1 MSHDAPETVPLITYL
16 WVCGLSLLSAIAG
29 YLSRY
34 LGGGQSEKPVL
45 HLIMDVAYCELAGLT
60 TYFFTQ
66 DAHLGGMRSIMLVCL
81 GSHMGARLMF
91 AIQNIVTR
99 QIQLNMT
106 SPSDKDQ

>member
-1 MSHDAPETVPLITYL
+1 MSHEDPSQVPLITYL

-34 LGGGQSEKPVL
+34 LGGGQSDKPVL

-66 DAHLGGMRSIMLVCL
+66 AA
-81 GSHMGARLMF
+81 HMGARLMF
-91 AIQNIVTR
+91 ALQNIVSR
-99 QIQLNMT
+99 QIRLNLAQKT
-106 SPSDKDQ
+106 EE

>member
-1 MSHDAPETVPLITYL
+1 MSHQDPSQVPLITYL

-34 LGGGQSEKPVL
+34 LGGGQSDKPVL

-60 TYFFTQ
+60 TYFFIQ
-66 DAHLGGMRSIMLVCL
+66 AAHMDGMRSILLVCL

-91 AIQNIVTR
+91 A
-99 QIQLNMT
+99 LH
-106 SPSDKDQ
+106 S